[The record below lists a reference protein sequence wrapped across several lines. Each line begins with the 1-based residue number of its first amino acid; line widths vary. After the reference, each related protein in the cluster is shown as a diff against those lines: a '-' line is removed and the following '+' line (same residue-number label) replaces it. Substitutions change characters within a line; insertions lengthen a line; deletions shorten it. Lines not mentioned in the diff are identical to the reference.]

1 MLIILHYNN
10 NLIQYLLKNVSHDT
24 SKLKILLQIY

>member
-10 NLIQYLLKNVSHDT
+10 NLIQCLLKNVSYDT
-24 SKLKILLQIY
+24 SKLEILLQIY